1 MSTKV
6 HVGVDALG
14 NPVRLI
20 ATAGQVADVTQGGP
34 RFRA

>member
-6 HVGVDALG
+6 HAGVAALG

-20 ATAGQVADVTQGGP
+20 ATAGQVAERTGT
-34 RFRA
+34 